1 MHVITGWRP
10 RLCAGKHIL
19 QNTSFC
25 RGRVLSVSWFTSDN
39 TTVNVSFSI
48 SPSSVPT
55 FLLPLLPSLL
65 PAISVREG
73 PVEFCVA
80 SGRAPCVRED
90 CIVPCGIT
98 QHPPAGG
105 TACSRGETSLDIELF
120 PTAWVFPVDDTGNA
134 TYWSVLLPVPLSFFK
149 VFFFAFPLPWRDFCG
164 KRKWK
169 SWGSKSGLLDPWR
182 TEVQQPVGHLV
193 RGLGQVTDQ
202 NPSWGRG
209 QGIGFGLCLTFFCYP

>member
-1 MHVITGWRP
+1 MRGCFLCFVIFFFSEVRLKTQQGHVHVITGWRP

-19 QNTSFC
+19 QNASFC

-39 TTVNVSFSI
+39 TTVNVSFSF

-65 PAISVREG
+65 PAISAREG
-73 PVEFCVA
+73 PMEFCVA

-134 TYWSVLLPVPLSFFK
+134 TYWSVLLLVPLSFFK
-149 VFFFAFPLPWRDFCG
+149 VVFLPFLFPGGISVG
-164 KRKWK
+164 KESGKVGAASQGCWTLGELRC
-169 SWGSKSGLLDPWR
+169 SSQWGTS
-182 TEVQQPVGHLV
+182 
-193 RGLGQVTDQ
+193 
-202 NPSWGRG
+202 
-209 QGIGFGLCLTFFCYP
+209 